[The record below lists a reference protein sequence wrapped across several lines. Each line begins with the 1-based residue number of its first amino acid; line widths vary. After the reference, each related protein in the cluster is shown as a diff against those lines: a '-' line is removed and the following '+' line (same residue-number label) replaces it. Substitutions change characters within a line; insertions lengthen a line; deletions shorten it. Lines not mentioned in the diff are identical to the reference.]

1 MKIWIFEWRAH
12 IRIWYILLVWSVE
25 FERFPLSTLGYSI
38 QRSTWADHETQ
49 AKYFRSTWKYVNFD
63 ISHSRQQPHTHTH
76 TVRWLSVCVS
86 KVEVSV
92 PSNVLKSHRNVYK
105 IVYLRSM
112 LSISCFHFGFLSTS
126 LILGTDCFLLC
137 VACVCILFSLSYS
150 CFCVQSTVFCS
161 DFFFIFVLLV
171 RLPLFNFQIGIAFYM
186 WDGVHWVREPYTW
199 FHFL

>member
-12 IRIWYILLVWSVE
+12 IRIWFILLVWSVE
-25 FERFPLSTLGYSI
+25 FERFSLSTLGYSV

-63 ISHSRQQPHTHTH
+63 ISHSQQQPHTNTLNH
-76 TVRWLSVCVS
+76 VCVS

-126 LILGTDCFLLC
+126 LIL
-137 VACVCILFSLSYS
+137 ACVCILFSLSYS
-150 CFCVQSTVFCS
+150 GFCVQSTVFCS

-171 RLPLFNFQIGIAFYM
+171 RLPLFSKLA
-186 WDGVHWVREPYTW
+186 
-199 FHFL
+199 

>member
-1 MKIWIFEWRAH
+1 M
-12 IRIWYILLVWSVE
+12 
-25 FERFPLSTLGYSI
+25 
-38 QRSTWADHETQ
+38 
-49 AKYFRSTWKYVNFD
+49 
-63 ISHSRQQPHTHTH
+63 
-76 TVRWLSVCVS
+76 S

-171 RLPLFNFQIGIAFYM
+171 RLPLFNFSN
-186 WDGVHWVREPYTW
+186 WHSVLHVRWSSLSERALHLIPFPVGSWIW
-199 FHFL
+199 FVNASHRTFI